1 MNEED
6 KIVQEAVEEKHG
18 KKKQNK
24 RELVLVD
31 GKPVVHIKVYS
42 PFKIYFDDQAF
53 SISAENDT
61 GPFDILPGHHNFMT
75 LLNSCELL
83 IATAT
88 EPQKIKISRGV
99 MHVKADQINVFLDV

>member
-18 KKKQNK
+18 KKKHDK
-24 RELVLVD
+24 RQPVLVD

-75 LLNSCELL
+75 LLNACELL
-83 IATAT
+83 IATTT